1 MRRTNISD
9 FINSDDSDP
18 FSAVTVTF
26 KPEDDIIAADSAGA
40 AAAQA

>member
-9 FINSDDSDP
+9 FINSDDSDT
-18 FSAVTVTF
+18 FSTVIVTF

>member
-1 MRRTNISD
+1 MRCTNISD
-9 FINSDDSDP
+9 FIISDNSDS
-18 FSAVTVTF
+18 FSTVTVTF